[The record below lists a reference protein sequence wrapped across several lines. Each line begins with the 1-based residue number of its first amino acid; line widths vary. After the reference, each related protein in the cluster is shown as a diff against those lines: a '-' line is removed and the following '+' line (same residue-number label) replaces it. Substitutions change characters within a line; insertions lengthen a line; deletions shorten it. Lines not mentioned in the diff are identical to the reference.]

1 MDLTNSLQPNHKVE
15 AIYPSLDM
23 IRRLHLN
30 SDQFLLLPPGN
41 HQNRYKPTDLI
52 EDIPVIIYA
61 ERDGHDVVGVYSLT
75 PGVYL
80 NDPSPVL
87 QAILDYA
94 DDNDDAS
101 QLVFDIQLLSR
112 YAGETV
118 MKMITYRTECEEWLF
133 IERRTRYYDP
143 HDKLNSLSRRS
154 YLLTLKQLQAMPCSD
169 LWMQNI
175 KDLVWRRSDHAVQ
188 HVRHQLLDH
197 QDDFFP
203 EDDEVVDCIYTW
215 KPRRTPPYL
224 KYEPYVSQEALEV
237 ASLSPDDQSCQIC
250 GDDFNGSDHAPLPL
264 ICCGNKICRQC
275 YLDVCKSG
283 RPEEAK
289 CCYCRATWFTNP
301 STLEMLK
308 FGTRGQQYERNWS
321 ANAAYNDFE
330 TFERTCADLDRQSC
344 EDSPFRFQVD
354 ADLLTRI
361 WQHIVAGAR
370 LEPASSTP
378 LHLQPVWSPEFV
390 ELHRGMP
397 AIFTKFDEIPMTLAL
412 AEHAIDNECIQA
424 FALQFFRYGDARPAS
439 VLTHALAVPYCVEP
453 KRPGLA
459 TFLRRTTN
467 RVLNFVEHR
476 RCKLPWCS
484 GWHKHGQKLWY
495 SLPAEELEES
505 AKEEFESE
513 EAGGGVALSP
523 VSTKEGIKKEIETP
537 NDMDV

>member
-1 MDLTNSLQPNHKVE
+1 MDLTNSLQPNHEVE

-23 IRRLHLN
+23 IRRLHLS
-30 SDQFLLLPPGN
+30 SDQFLLFPPEN
-41 HQNRYKPTDLI
+41 HQNRYEPTDLI
-52 EDIPVIIYA
+52 EDVPVIIHA
-61 ERDGHDVVGVYSLT
+61 ERDGHDVVGVCSLT

-80 NDPSPVL
+80 NDPAPVL

-101 QLVFDIQLLSR
+101 QLVFDVQLLSR

-133 IERRTRYYDP
+133 IERRTRYYDL
-143 HDKLNSLSRRS
+143 HDKLHSLSRRS
-154 YLLTLKQLQAMPCSD
+154 YLLTLKQLQAMPSD
-169 LWMQNI
+169 LWIQNI

-188 HVRHQLLDH
+188 HVRHQLFDH

-203 EDDEVVDCIYTW
+203 EDDEVVDCTYSW

-224 KYEPYVSQEALEV
+224 KYAPYVSQEALEV

-289 CCYCRATWFTNP
+289 CCYCRAAWFTKP
-301 STLEMLK
+301 STLDMLK
-308 FGTRGQQYERNWS
+308 FGTRGQQYGRNWS

-344 EDSPFRFQVD
+344 EDSPFRSQVD
-354 ADLLTRI
+354 AELLTRI
-361 WQHIVAGAR
+361 WQHIVTGAR

-397 AIFTKFDEIPMTLAL
+397 AIFTKFDGISMSLAV
-412 AEHAIDNECIQA
+412 AQHAIDNECIQA
-424 FALQFFRYGDARPAS
+424 FALQFLRLGDARPAS
-439 VLTHALAVPYCVEP
+439 IVKDALTFPFDVKP
-453 KRPGLA
+453 KRAGLA
-459 TFLRRTTN
+459 TFLRRTLN

-476 RCKLPWCS
+476 RCNLPWCF

-495 SLPAEELEES
+495 SPPGEGIS
-505 AKEEFESE
+505 KEEPEDEKDE
-513 EAGGGVALSP
+513 EPEDKQNGGVALSQD
-523 VSTKEGIKKEIETP
+523 STEKGS
-537 NDMDV
+537 

>member
-1 MDLTNSLQPNHKVE
+1 
-15 AIYPSLDM
+15 
-23 IRRLHLN
+23 
-30 SDQFLLLPPGN
+30 
-41 HQNRYKPTDLI
+41 
-52 EDIPVIIYA
+52 
-61 ERDGHDVVGVYSLT
+61 VYSLT

-80 NDPSPVL
+80 NDPAPVL

-94 DDNDDAS
+94 NDNDDAA
-101 QLVFDIQLLSR
+101 QLVFDVQLLS
-112 YAGETV
+112 
-118 MKMITYRTECEEWLF
+118 
-133 IERRTRYYDP
+133 
-143 HDKLNSLSRRS
+143 
-154 YLLTLKQLQAMPCSD
+154 
-169 LWMQNI
+169 
-175 KDLVWRRSDHAVQ
+175 RSDHAVR
-188 HVRHQLLDH
+188 HVRHQLSDH
-197 QDDFFP
+197 QDDFSP
-203 EDDEVVDCIYTW
+203 EDDEVVDCIYAW

-224 KYEPYVSQEALEV
+224 RYEPYVSQEALDV
-237 ASLSPDDQSCQIC
+237 TSLGPGDQSCQIC

-289 CCYCRATWFTNP
+289 CCYCRAAWFTKP

-308 FGTRGQQYERNWS
+308 FGTRGQQYGRNWS

-354 ADLLTRI
+354 AELLTRT
-361 WQHIVAGAR
+361 WQHIVTGAR

-397 AIFTKFDEIPMTLAL
+397 AIFTKFDETSMTLAL
-412 AEHAIDNECIQA
+412 AEHAINNECIQA
-424 FALQFFRYGDARPAS
+424 FALQFLRYGDARPAS
-439 VLTHALAVPYCVEP
+439 VLEHALAVPYCVEP

-459 TFLRRTTN
+459 TFLRRTIN

-476 RCKLPWCS
+476 RCKLPWCT

-495 SLPAEELEES
+495 SAPCEEL
-505 AKEEFESE
+505 AKEEPEDE
-513 EAGGGVALSP
+513 DDGGVGLGIVDDKEVVALNR
-523 VSTKEGIKKEIETP
+523 T
-537 NDMDV
+537 DV